1 MNCFKRRSIL
11 CTLWKRS
18 LTNSGRSVK
27 GVREVCTKMFFA
39 RGNLIGMLILLDGCA
54 YHIKTTPL
62 LICTANQWNCFYMIG
77 ISVMKELMKNMV
89 MLASLISWPLFTS
102 GNLSRK
108 SLKNHAIAIF
118 IFLNW
123 LFDNWRHSKNELLIS
138 HCFQKCIFI
147 RSANNNALLT
157 AIVNKIEI
165 LLSAIV
171 AQISAIS
178 LFFSQLEEV
187 NFSKN
192 DFLWQLATFH
202 HYYLLL
208 SLKKR

>member
-1 MNCFKRRSIL
+1 MCLSCKNQFIDLHCKSMEWFLYDR
-11 CTLWKRS
+11 
-18 LTNSGRSVK
+18 
-27 GVREVCTKMFFA
+27 
-39 RGNLIGMLILLDGCA
+39 NLRHERVNEKL
-54 YHIKTTPL
+54 
-62 LICTANQWNCFYMIG
+62 
-77 ISVMKELMKNMV
+77 V
-89 MLASLISWPLFTS
+89 MLVSLISWPLFTS

-165 LLSAIV
+165 LSAIV
-171 AQISAIS
+171 AQISAMS